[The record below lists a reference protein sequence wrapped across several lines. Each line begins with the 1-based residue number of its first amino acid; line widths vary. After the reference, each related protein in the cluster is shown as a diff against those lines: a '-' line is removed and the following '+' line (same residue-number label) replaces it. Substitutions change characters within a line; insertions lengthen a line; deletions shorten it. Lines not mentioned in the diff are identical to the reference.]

1 MSPWAT
7 STRPTRAVETVD
19 YLIVGAGS
27 AGCVLADRLT
37 EDGEHSVLVL
47 EYGGSDRS
55 PWIQMPSAFSIPMNM
70 ARYDWRYCTE
80 PEPHLNGRR
89 LHTARGKVL
98 GGSSS
103 INGLVY
109 VRGNPLDF
117 ERWEAEG
124 ATGWSYHDVLPYFK
138 RAERG
143 AGGSE
148 FVIVAAVSFTRCGHG
163 ARSSCAPVRSTRPS
177 CCCCRASARNT
188 SSPRTA
194 SRWCASCRVWA
205 RTCRIIWSSTS
216 RSPAASPSPFIRSY
230 RWCAARSSA
239 RAGSSAATAS
249 APAITSRPAASSAAA
264 PGCATR
270 TSSFIFCRRRRT
282 TT

>member
-37 EDGEHSVLVL
+37 EDGKHSVLVL

-55 PWIQMPSAFSIPMNM
+55 PWIQMPSALSIPMNM
-70 ARYDWRYCTE
+70 ARYDWRYYTE

-89 LHTARGKVL
+89 LHTPRGKVL

-117 ERWEAEG
+117 ERWATEG
-124 ATGWSYHDVLPYFK
+124 AAGWGYHDVLPYFK
-138 RAERG
+138 RAERRAEGGDDYRG
-143 AGGSE
+143 ADGPLATRRGLLTNPLHAAWLEAGQQAGYALTADMNGFQQEGFGRMDMTVGGGR
-148 FVIVAAVSFTRCGHG
+148 RC
-163 ARSSCAPVRSTRPS
+163 
-177 CCCCRASARNT
+177 
-188 SSPRTA
+188 
-194 SRWCASCRVWA
+194 
-205 RTCRIIWSSTS
+205 
-216 RSPAASPSPFIRSY
+216 
-230 RWCAARSSA
+230 
-239 RAGSSAATAS
+239 SAANAYL
-249 APAITSRPAASSAAA
+249 RPAMRRSEEHTSELQSPMYLVCRLLLEKKNKLAAINYTIEQDRNH
-264 PGCATR
+264 TR
-270 TSSFIFCRRRRT
+270 LPRNLAW
-282 TT
+282 